1 MHKIEEVIV
10 IGSGNWGLALAAV
23 FSSSVRTRIWALDAP
38 LAKSLN
44 AARDQGDSPVPY
56 PIPDDIVIE
65 EKYTSDFDEN
75 SVLFILAV
83 PSAAVRAA
91 AAELGGHTKQ
101 PLVMSVSK
109 GFDSEHFCTMSDV
122 IKHEIPAAVVL
133 VLTGPTIANEV
144 GLGMPTR
151 AVLSSDDLFY
161 LAMTKEALKNDVLG
175 LEIRRHPVQHEI
187 CAALKGLVAIA
198 IGMAEQLNLGANAQG
213 IIMCQGLKEI
223 AEVASFFDIP
233 EDVAMGTSGAADLIA
248 TCISPNSRNR
258 RLGGFLAQGLSVEQ
272 ALVKVGMTVEGV
284 AMSRT
289 IETLWS
295 LDISIPLLHL
305 VNASL
310 IENRRDIKAELH
322 RLITGS

>member
-10 IGSGNWGLALAAV
+10 VGSGNWGLALAKV
-23 FSSSVRTRIWALDAP
+23 FSGAIKTRIWTLDAP
-38 LAKSLN
+38 LAKSLDN
-44 AARDQGDSPVPY
+44 TRNGGESPVPY
-56 PIPDDIVIE
+56 PIPDEIVIE
-65 EKYTSDFDEN
+65 EKYSSPFDEQ

-83 PSAAVRAA
+83 PSAVVRTAS
-91 AAELGGHTKQ
+91 AELATHATK

-109 GFDSEHFCTMSDV
+109 GFDSEHFCTMSEV
-122 IKHEIPAAVVL
+122 IKQEIPEAVVL

-151 AVLSSDDLFY
+151 AILSSDNLFY
-161 LAMTKEALKNDVLG
+161 LAMTKQALANDCLG
-175 LEIRRHPVQHEI
+175 LEIRRHPAQHEI

-198 IGMAEQLNLGANAQG
+198 IGMAEELDLGANAQG

-248 TCISPNSRNR
+248 TCISPKSRNR
-258 RLGGFLAQGLSVEQ
+258 QLGAFLAQGLSVEE
-272 ALVKVGMTVEGV
+272 ALTQVGMTVEGV

-310 IENRRDIKAELH
+310 IDNRRDIKAELH
-322 RLITGS
+322 KLITGF

>member
-1 MHKIEEVIV
+1 MHKIEEIIV
-10 IGSGNWGLALAAV
+10 VGSGNWGLALAAT
-23 FSSSVRTRIWALDAP
+23 FSGSIRTRIWTLDAP
-38 LAKSLN
+38 LAESLN
-44 AARDQGDSPVPY
+44 RARQEGGSTVPY

-83 PSAAVRAA
+83 PSAAVRSA
-91 AAELGGHTKQ
+91 AAELSQHAKS

-109 GFDSEHFCTMSDV
+109 GFDSEHFCTMSEV
-122 IKHEIPAAVVL
+122 IKQEVPEAVVL

-151 AVLSSDDLFY
+151 AVLSSDNLFY
-161 LAMTKEALKNDVLG
+161 LAMTKEALKNDRLG
-175 LEIRRHPVQHEI
+175 LEIRRHPAQHEI

-198 IGMAEQLNLGANAQG
+198 IGMAEDLDLGANAQG

-258 RLGGFLAQGLSVEQ
+258 CLGAFLAQGLSVEE
-272 ALVKVGMTVEGV
+272 ALAKVGMTVEGV

-322 RLITGS
+322 KLIAGL